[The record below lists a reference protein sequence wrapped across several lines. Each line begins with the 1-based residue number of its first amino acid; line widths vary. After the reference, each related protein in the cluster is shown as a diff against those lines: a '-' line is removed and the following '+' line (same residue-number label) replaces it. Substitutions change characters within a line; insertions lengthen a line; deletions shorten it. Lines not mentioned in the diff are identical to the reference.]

1 MTREINLFTIK
12 KFLRNNLELT
22 NEILNQNERYIF
34 FKLDE
39 TSITK
44 TPKGLLVGP

>member
-22 NEILNQNERYIF
+22 NEILNQNERYILNWM
-34 FKLDE
+34 KQ
-39 TSITK
+39 I
-44 TPKGLLVGP
+44 